1 MFFRDYNYSRTVA
14 CCGHVTSNQNVLID
28 NTHQKSKRQ
37 TLFFYSGRQN
47 NWQTIIGQ
55 KFHRGQKFRL
65 TPEQESKMVT
75 FYFQQ

>member
-47 NWQTIIGQ
+47 N
-55 KFHRGQKFRL
+55 
-65 TPEQESKMVT
+65 
-75 FYFQQ
+75 